1 MLNEYSRVTLN
12 ITGQG
17 LLTMASDKNTLDF
30 AHQLVMTGIWIE
42 MLDFIDHVYGKECF
56 FCTWEFDLSEGTVEI
71 KNLIPFNRNK
81 NILAATVEQKDE
93 AILFFQDDSSLAH
106 LMCAYNLTEWDRT
119 AIDIGNERIQV

>member
-1 MLNEYSRVTLN
+1 MSDIFQVIMNLTGKDLLKMANNKDTLN
-12 ITGQG
+12 
-17 LLTMASDKNTLDF
+17 F

-42 MLDFIDHVYGKECF
+42 MLDFIDRIYGNECF

-119 AIDIGNERIQV
+119 AIDIGNEWIQV